1 MTDDYL
7 MHHGIKGMKWGV
19 RRTPEQ
25 LGHIVRSGRAAITG
39 FFGGVQKAAKQ
50 TSKRIDKT
58 VKTIDKIQT
67 DRNKAKLKKIE
78 AKNTRLEK
86 RKAEK
91 DAIKAAKARREELKR
106 EAHPLTTKALDAYS
120 ARRAQKK
127 ADRAEQK
134 RLDKSARQQAV
145 RNARS
150 QALQN
155 VITSSVN
162 AGVKT
167 AATSVVRSPN
177 ASEGV
182 KLFAKYMGGEEQNV
196 KNSRDFMRSGRGV
209 KDLSDEEV
217 QSLAKRVQLEK
228 TINAAYPPEQQKA
241 VSGSTV
247 IGSYIQLRNR

>member
-25 LGHIVRSGRAAITG
+25 LGHIVRSGRSAITG

-50 TSKRIDKT
+50 TPKRIGET

-91 DAIKAAKARREELKR
+91 DAIKAAKARREELRR
-106 EAHPLTTKALDAYS
+106 EAHPLVMKALDAHS
-120 ARRAQKK
+120 AHRAQKK

-134 RLDKSARQQAV
+134 QLDKSARQQAV

-155 VITSSVN
+155 LITSSVD

-167 AATSVVRSPN
+167 VATSVVRSPN
-177 ASEGV
+177 TSEGA
-182 KLFAKYMGGEEQNV
+182 KLFAKYMGGEERDV
-196 KNSRDFMRSGRGV
+196 KNSRDSMRSGRSV
-209 KDLSDEEV
+209 KDLSDQAV
-217 QSLAKRVQLEK
+217 QTPAKHVEFE
-228 TINAAYPPEQQKA
+228 T
-241 VSGSTV
+241 TV
-247 IGSYIQLRNR
+247 KLHNR